1 MRKVSE
7 FAVGASV
14 GSKDDPGRRGT
25 IIAGPRNRSD
35 GNVYRIKWSDG
46 SSGWTPEYAIESV
59 DISGEDAFE
68 LLQRGRFGRL
78 SDLRRNLTFIQ
89 LSGRLANVVYSMD
102 ATNTDFLAYQY
113 KPVLNFLDSPSNAIL
128 IADEVGLGK
137 TIEAGLIWTELRARD
152 DACRRLVVVCPAML
166 RDKWSLELEG
176 KFGIDP
182 RQLDATQLISEL
194 KRDKNEIRDGQGII
208 CSLQGLRPP
217 SGWRDRER
225 SDSRT
230 KLAHLLGELAD
241 SEPVIDL
248 LIIDEA
254 HYLRNP
260 ETQTSALGS
269 LLREVS
275 SNIVLLSATPIN
287 NRQEDLFQLL
297 RLVDPDS
304 FASPD
309 QFPQV
314 ISANEP
320 LILARDL
327 ALDPD
332 SEGSQI
338 LTQLQN
344 AKKHPLLANSQQL
357 RDLLSQDFSFEYLE
371 ETSNRIKLADRIERV
386 NLLRHSVSRTRK
398 VEVNEWKVERDAR
411 SHFVELQPDGV
422 ERGFYEKVTSAVRNY
437 AKLKDVSDGFLLSP
451 PQRQMSSCMYAA
463 ARSWSDRTR
472 ITDDASTL
480 LYEDLGI
487 DDHVSPS
494 EAGPLIE
501 FIARSA
507 LPGLD
512 IEALREYDTKFD
524 RFWQI
529 VESYFDSYPDEKIIV
544 FSYFKAT
551 LGYLEERLSSRG
563 VTTRVLHGDVAENK
577 QTVIEDFRS
586 SPDSRVL
593 LTSEVASEG
602 VDLQFC
608 SLIIN
613 YDLPWNPMKIEQRI
627 GRIDRIGQRSEKVL
641 IHNLGY
647 ADSIDERIYDL
658 LLEKL
663 NIFNRAIGGMEVVLG
678 ELINKLT
685 SDLMRLDLSREEEE
699 SRINQALIA
708 IENVRQQETELEE
721 KASHLIAH
729 GGQILERVRAAHEFR
744 RWISG
749 EDLKAYVKDYF
760 DRHLTGFTFL
770 EDDRDPSIVS
780 IELPTQ
786 FASQLDDFIRRK
798 NLHGRSRL
806 ASGDTIRCRFNNRVE
821 RLSSKVETISQ
832 FHPLVRF
839 ISDSLRN
846 SPEDICPLVAVS
858 VSVSELPHVS
868 EGIYAFACKK
878 WTFTGLRTEEEL
890 RTRAISLGVHASPLD
905 VDRSWDLVNSARLN
919 GVDWFSVRNDVP
931 AELLESA
938 IDKCDILLD
947 RDYEIAKAER
957 TNENADR
964 VNFQKTSAIRH
975 RDRLIGSLNEV
986 LERYRLE
993 DEHHRMIPATEGR
1006 INSNRKRFDRRL
1018 EELQNKGRMTPANS
1032 EVCYG
1037 VIKATAS

>member
-1 MRKVSE
+1 MVNKYP
-7 FAVGASV
+7 VGVSV

-25 IIAGPRNRSD
+25 ITAGPRSRSD
-35 GNVYRIKWSDG
+35 GDVYRIKWNDG
-46 SSGWTPEYAIESV
+46 SYGWTPEYAFESI
-59 DISGEDAFE
+59 DESGEDAFE
-68 LLQRGRFGRL
+68 LLQRRRFGRIG
-78 SDLRRNLTFIQ
+78 DLRRNLTFIQ

-152 DACRRLVVVCPAML
+152 DTCRRLVVVCPAML

-182 RQLDATQLISEL
+182 RQLDAAQLTNEL

-217 SGWRDRER
+217 SGWRFTER
-225 SDSRT
+225 TDSRT
-230 KLAHLLGELAD
+230 KLAHLLEKLAD

-260 ETQTSALGS
+260 ETQTAALGT

-275 SNIVLLSATPIN
+275 SNIVFLSATPIN

-297 RLVDPDS
+297 RLIDPDS
-304 FASPD
+304 FESPD

-320 LILARDL
+320 LIAARDL

-332 SEGSQI
+332 SEGIQI

-344 AKKHPLLANSQQL
+344 AEKHPLLANSQQL

-371 ETSNRIKLADRIERV
+371 KTSNRIKLADRIERI
-386 NLLRHSVSRTRK
+386 NLLRHTVSRTRK
-398 VEVNEWKVERDAR
+398 VEVNEWKVERDAK
-411 SHFVELQPDGV
+411 SHFVELEPDGV
-422 ERGFYEKVTSAVRNY
+422 ERKFYDKVTRAVRNY
-437 AKLKDVSDGFLLSP
+437 AFLKDVSDGFLLSP

-472 ITDDASTL
+472 ISDDASTL
-480 LYEDLGI
+480 LYEDIGVE
-487 DDHVSPS
+487 DYVGQSQ
-494 EAGPLIE
+494 AGPLIE

-512 IEALREYDTKFD
+512 IEALREHDTKFD
-524 RFWQI
+524 RFWEI
-529 VESYFDSYPDEKIIV
+529 VNDYFDSYPDEKIIV

-551 LGYLEERLSSRG
+551 LGYLEERLKSHG
-563 VTTRVLHGDVAENK
+563 VTSRVLHGDIAENK
-577 QTVIEDFRS
+577 QSVIEDFES
-586 SPDSRVL
+586 SADSRVL

-608 SLIIN
+608 SLIVN

-627 GRIDRIGQRSEKVL
+627 GRLDRIGQRSDKVL

-647 ADSIDERIYDL
+647 ADSIDERIYEL
-658 LLEKL
+658 LLQKL
-663 NIFNRAIGGMEVVLG
+663 DIFNRAIGGMEVVLG

-699 SRINQALIA
+699 LRINQARIA
-708 IENVRQQETELEE
+708 IENVRQQESELEE

-729 GGQILERVRAAHEFR
+729 GGQILERVRVAHEFR

-749 EDLKAYVKDYF
+749 EDLKTYVKDYL

-780 IELPTQ
+780 IEFPTE
-786 FASQLDDFIRRK
+786 FASELDDFIRRK
-798 NLHGRSRL
+798 NLLGKSRL
-806 ASGDTIRCRFNNRVE
+806 ASGDTIRCKFNNRVE
-821 RLSSKVETISQ
+821 RLSSKVETVSQ

-846 SPEDICPLVAVS
+846 RPEGICPLVAVS
-858 VSVSELPHVS
+858 VSVATLPDVS
-868 EGIYAFACKK
+868 EGVYAFACKK
-878 WTFTGLRTEEEL
+878 WSFTGLRTEEEL
-890 RTRAISLGVHASPLD
+890 CTRAISLNGHVSPLD
-905 VDRSWDLVNSARLN
+905 ADQSWDLVNAARLN

-931 AELLESA
+931 IDRLEEA
-938 IDKCDILLD
+938 IDRCDMLLD
-947 RDYEIAKAER
+947 QDYETAKRER

-964 VNFQKTSAIRH
+964 VNFQKTSASRH
-975 RDRLIGSLNEV
+975 RDRLLGSLNEV

-1006 INSNRKRFDRRL
+1006 ISSITRKFERRL
-1018 EELQNKGRMTPANS
+1018 IELRKKGRMTPASS

-1037 VIKATAS
+1037 VIKATAA

>member
-1 MRKVSE
+1 MASE
-7 FAVGASV
+7 YAIGASV

-25 IIAGPRNRSD
+25 IIAGPRFRSD
-35 GNVYRIKWSDG
+35 GRVYRIKWNDG
-46 SSGWTPEYAIESV
+46 SSGWTPEYAFESI

-68 LLQRGRFGRL
+68 LLQRGRFGRI

-113 KPVLNFLDSPSNAIL
+113 KPVLNFLDSPSNGIL

-152 DACRRLVVVCPAML
+152 DACRRLIVVCPAML

-176 KFGIDP
+176 KFGIEP
-182 RQLDATQLISEL
+182 KQLDAAQLTNEL
-194 KRDKNEIRDGQGII
+194 RRDRNEIREGQGFI

-217 SGWRDRER
+217 SGWRTRER

-230 KLAHLLGELAD
+230 RLARFLEELAAN
-241 SEPVIDL
+241 EPVIDL

-260 ETQTSALGS
+260 ETQTAALGT

-297 RLVDPDS
+297 RLIDPDS
-304 FASPD
+304 FESPD

-320 LILARDL
+320 LIAARDL

-338 LTQLQN
+338 LRRLQN

-357 RDLLSQDFSFEYLE
+357 RDLLHQDFSLDYLA
-371 ETSNRIKLADRIERV
+371 ETRNRIKLADRIERV
-386 NLLRHSVSRTRK
+386 NLLRHTVSRTRK
-398 VEVNEWKVERDAR
+398 VEVNEWKVERDAT
-411 SHFVELQPDGV
+411 SHFVELEPDGV
-422 ERGFYEKVTSAVRNY
+422 ERQFYEKVTSAVRNY
-437 AKLKDVSDGFLLSP
+437 ASFKDVSDGFLLSP

-472 ITDDASTL
+472 TADDASSL
-480 LYEDLGI
+480 LYEDLGA
-487 DDHVSPS
+487 DDYFGQS

-512 IEALREYDTKFD
+512 IEALREHDTKFD

-529 VESYFDSYPDEKIIV
+529 VESYFDSYPDKKIIV

-551 LGYLEERLSSRG
+551 LGYLDERLSSQG
-563 VTTRVLHGDVAENK
+563 IATRVLHGDVAENK
-577 QTVIEDFRS
+577 QTVIEDFQS
-586 SPDSRVL
+586 SSDSRVL

-608 SLIIN
+608 SLIVN

-627 GRIDRIGQRSEKVL
+627 GRIDRIGQQSAKVL

-647 ADSIDERIYDL
+647 ADSIDERIYEL
-658 LLEKL
+658 LLQKL
-663 NIFNRAIGGMEVVLG
+663 DIFNRAIGGMEVVLG

-685 SDLMRLDLSREEEE
+685 SDLMRLDLSREQEEL
-699 SRINQALIA
+699 RINQARIA

-749 EDLKAYVKDYF
+749 DDLKAYVKDYL

-780 IELPTQ
+780 IEFPTE
-786 FASQLDDFIRRK
+786 FASQLDDFMRRK
-798 NLHGRSRL
+798 NLQGKSRL
-806 ASGDTIRCRFNNRVE
+806 ASGDTIRCKFNNQVE
-821 RLSSKVETISQ
+821 RLVSNIETVSQ

-846 SPEDICPLVAVS
+846 RQEDICPLVAVA
-858 VSVSELPHVS
+858 VSVSTLPDVS
-868 EGIYAFACKK
+868 EGVYAFACKK
-878 WTFTGLRTEEEL
+878 WSFTGLRIEEEL
-890 RTRAISLGVHASPLD
+890 CTRAISINGPASQLD
-905 VDRSWDLVNSARLN
+905 ADQSWDLLNTARLN
-919 GVDWFSVRNDVP
+919 GVDWFSVKNDVP
-931 AELLESA
+931 IDLLEDA
-938 IDKCDILLD
+938 IDRCDILLD
-947 RDYEIAKAER
+947 QDYETAKKER

-964 VNFQKTSAIRH
+964 VNFQKISASRH
-975 RDRLIGSLNEV
+975 RDRLLSSFNEV
-986 LERYRLE
+986 LDRYKLE

-1006 INSNRKRFDRRL
+1006 ISSIERKFERRL
-1018 EELQNKGRMTPANS
+1018 IELQNKGRMTLASS

-1037 VIKATAS
+1037 VIKATAA

>member
-1 MRKVSE
+1 MVNE
-7 FAVGASV
+7 YAVGASV
-14 GSKDDPGRRGT
+14 GSIDDPGRRGT
-25 IIAGPRNRSD
+25 IIAGPRSRSD
-35 GNVYRIKWSDG
+35 GCVYRIKWNDG
-46 SSGWTPEYAIESV
+46 SSGWTPEYAFESI
-59 DISGEDAFE
+59 DASGQDAFE
-68 LLQRGRFGRL
+68 LLHRGRFGRI

-113 KPVLNFLDSPSNAIL
+113 KPVLNFLDSPSNGIL

-182 RQLDATQLISEL
+182 RQLDAAQLINEL
-194 KRDKNEIRDGQGII
+194 KRDRSEIRDGQGFI

-217 SGWRDRER
+217 SGWRTRE
-225 SDSRT
+225 SSNSRT
-230 KLAHLLGELAD
+230 RLARFLEELSAN
-241 SEPVIDL
+241 EPAIDL

-260 ETQTSALGS
+260 ETQTAALGS

-304 FASPD
+304 FESPD

-314 ISANEP
+314 IAANEP
-320 LILARDL
+320 LIAGRDL

-338 LTQLQN
+338 VRQLQN

-357 RDLLSQDFSFEYLE
+357 RDLLSQDFSLGYLE

-398 VEVNEWKVERDAR
+398 VEVNEWKVEREAK
-411 SHFVELQPDGV
+411 SHFVELEPDGV
-422 ERGFYEKVTSAVRNY
+422 ERQFYEKVTGAVRSY
-437 AKLKDVSDGFLLSP
+437 AKFKDVSDGFLLSP

-463 ARSWSDRTR
+463 ARSWRDRTR
-472 ITDDASTL
+472 TSDDASTL
-480 LYEDLGI
+480 LYEDLGV
-487 DDHVSPS
+487 DNRLSQS

-507 LPGLD
+507 LSGLD
-512 IEALREYDTKFD
+512 IEALREHDTKFN

-551 LGYLEERLSSRG
+551 LGYLEERLTSQG
-563 VTTRVLHGDVAENK
+563 VPTRVLHGDIADNK
-577 QTVIEDFRS
+577 QTVIEDFHIS
-586 SPDSRVL
+586 SDSRVL

-627 GRIDRIGQRSEKVL
+627 GRIDRIGQRSDKILV
-641 IHNLGY
+641 HNLGY
-647 ADSIDERIYDL
+647 ADSIDERIYEL
-658 LLEKL
+658 LLQKL
-663 NIFNRAIGGMEVVLG
+663 DIFNRAIGGMEVVLG

-685 SDLMRLDLSREEEE
+685 SDLMRLDLSREQEEL
-699 SRINQALIA
+699 RIKEARIA
-708 IENVRQQETELEE
+708 IENIRQQETELEE

-749 EDLKAYVKDYF
+749 EDLKMYVKDYL

-780 IELPTQ
+780 IEFSAE
-786 FASQLDDFIRRK
+786 FASQLDDFMRRK
-798 NLHGRSRL
+798 NLHGKSRL
-806 ASGDTIRCRFNNRVE
+806 ASGDTIRCKFNNKVE
-821 RLSSKVETISQ
+821 RLSSKVETVSQ

-846 SPEDICPLVAVS
+846 RPEDICPLVAVS
-858 VSVSELPHVS
+858 VSVSTLPDLS
-868 EGIYAFACKK
+868 EGVYAFACKK
-878 WTFTGLRTEEEL
+878 WSFTGLRTEEEL
-890 RTRAISLGVHASPLD
+890 RTRAISLDGHGSKLD
-905 VDRSWDLVNSARLN
+905 ADQSWDLVNAARLN
-919 GVDWFSVRNDVP
+919 GVDWFSARNDVP
-931 AELLESA
+931 IDQLEDA
-938 IDKCDILLD
+938 IDQCDILLD
-947 RDYEIAKAER
+947 HDYENTKRER

-964 VNFQKTSAIRH
+964 VNFQKISASRH
-975 RDRLIGSLNEV
+975 RDRLLRSLDEV
-986 LERYRLE
+986 LERYRAV

-1006 INSNRKRFDRRL
+1006 ISSIKRKFERRL
-1018 EELQNKGRMTPANS
+1018 IELQNKGRMTPASS

-1037 VIKATAS
+1037 VIKATVT

>member
-1 MRKVSE
+1 MSK
-7 FAVGASV
+7 FAVGVSV
-14 GSKDDPGRRGT
+14 RSKDDPGRRGT
-25 IIAGPRNRSD
+25 ITAGPRSRSD
-35 GNVYRIKWSDG
+35 GRVYRIQWNDASY
-46 SSGWTPEYAIESV
+46 GWTPEYAFECVDESS
-59 DISGEDAFE
+59 DDAFE
-68 LLQRGRFGRL
+68 LLQRGRFGRI

-113 KPVLNFLDSPSNAIL
+113 KPVLNFLDSPSNGIL

-182 RQLDATQLISEL
+182 RQVDAAQLTNEL
-194 KRDKNEIRDGQGII
+194 KRDRSEIRDGQGFI

-217 SGWRDRER
+217 SGWRTRER

-230 KLAHLLGELAD
+230 RLARLLEELAVN
-241 SEPVIDL
+241 EPVIDL

-260 ETQTSALGS
+260 ETQTAALGT

-304 FASPD
+304 FESPD

-320 LILARDL
+320 LIAARDL

-338 LTQLQN
+338 LTQLQK
-344 AKKHPLLANSQQL
+344 AKNHPLLANSQQL
-357 RDLLSQDFSFEYLE
+357 RDILSQDLSFRYLE

-398 VEVNEWKVERDAR
+398 VEVNEWKVERDAK
-411 SHFVELQPDGV
+411 SHFVELDPDGI
-422 ERGFYEKVTSAVRNY
+422 ERQFYDKVTRAVRSY
-437 AKLKDVSDGFLLSP
+437 ALLKDVGDGFLLSP

-472 ITDDASTL
+472 TLDDASKL
-480 LYEDLGI
+480 LYEDLGA
-487 DDHVSPS
+487 DDYLDQSK
-494 EAGPLIE
+494 AGPLIE
-501 FIARSA
+501 FIAESA

-512 IEALREYDTKFD
+512 IEALREHDTKFD
-524 RFWQI
+524 RFRQI
-529 VESYFDSYPDEKIIV
+529 VESYLDSYPDEKIIV

-551 LGYLEERLSSRG
+551 LGYLEERLSTQGIS
-563 VTTRVLHGDVAENK
+563 TRILHGDVAENK
-577 QTVIEDFRS
+577 QTVIEDFQNSHDARI
-586 SPDSRVL
+586 L
-593 LTSEVASEG
+593 LTSEIASEG

-608 SLIIN
+608 SLIVN

-627 GRIDRIGQRSEKVL
+627 GRIDRIGQKSDKVL

-647 ADSIDERIYDL
+647 ADSIDERIYEL

-699 SRINQALIA
+699 SRIDRARVG
-708 IENVRQQETELEE
+708 IENIQRQETELEE
-721 KASHLIAH
+721 KASHLVAH

-749 EDLKAYVKDYF
+749 EDLKAYVKDYL

-780 IELPTQ
+780 IEFPAE
-786 FASQLDDFIRRK
+786 FASQLEDFMRRK
-798 NLHGRSRL
+798 NLHGKSRL
-806 ASGDTIRCRFNNRVE
+806 SSGETTRCKFNNRVE

-839 ISDSLRN
+839 ISESLRN
-846 SPEDICPLVAVS
+846 RPEDICPLVAVS
-858 VSVSELPHVS
+858 VSVSTLPDVS
-868 EGIYAFACKK
+868 EGVYAFACKK
-878 WTFTGLRTEEEL
+878 WSFAGLRTEEEL
-890 RTRAISLGVHASPLD
+890 CARAISLESHAFALD
-905 VDRSWDLVNSARLN
+905 TDESWDLVNAARLN
-919 GVDWFSVRNDVP
+919 GVDWFSVSNDVP
-931 AELLESA
+931 IDLLEDA
-938 IDKCDILLD
+938 IDRCDILLD
-947 RDYEIAKAER
+947 QDYETAKKER

-964 VNFQKTSAIRH
+964 VNFQKISATRH
-975 RDRLIGSLNEV
+975 RDRLLGSLNEV

-993 DEHHRMIPATEGR
+993 NEHHRMIPATEGR
-1006 INSNRKRFDRRL
+1006 ISSIERKFDRRL
-1018 EELQNKGRMTPANS
+1018 VELQNKGRMTPASS

-1037 VIKATAS
+1037 VIKATTA